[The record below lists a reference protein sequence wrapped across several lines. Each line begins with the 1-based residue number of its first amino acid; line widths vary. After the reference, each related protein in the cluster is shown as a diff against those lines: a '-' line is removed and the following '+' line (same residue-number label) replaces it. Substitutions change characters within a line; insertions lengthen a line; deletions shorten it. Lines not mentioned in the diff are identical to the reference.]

1 MKYRVCIDNK
11 NFNVILADVYPDPAE
26 EVDVEIGY
34 HRYRSRI
41 LAWSREQG
49 ILSILV
55 DGVPFDIEAVRNESG
70 DLAAVKVDNTLFSVQ
85 EIMAGKLLTTRQEV
99 KMVKEGLVRAFMPG
113 LIVRVLKSAGETV
126 AEGDTILYMEA
137 MKMEN
142 AIVAPRAGTISRIG
156 PKEGETVLTGDVLF
170 VVE

>member
-11 NFNVILADVYPDPAE
+11 NFNVILADVYPDPAA

-85 EIMAGKLLTTRQEV
+85 EIMAGK
-99 KMVKEGLVRAFMPG
+99 RAASHFGM
-113 LIVRVLKSAGETV
+113 SASPTG
-126 AEGDTILYMEA
+126 
-137 MKMEN
+137 
-142 AIVAPRAGTISRIG
+142 RIG
-156 PKEGETVLTGDVLF
+156 KLGG
-170 VVE
+170 

>member
-1 MKYRVCIDNK
+1 MKYRVCVDNK

-34 HRYRSRI
+34 RRYRSRI
-41 LAWSREQG
+41 LSWSREQG
-49 ILSILV
+49 IMSVLV
-55 DGVPFDIEAVRNESG
+55 DGVPFDIEAVRNDSG
-70 DLAAVKVDNTLFSVQ
+70 DLAAVKVDNIVFSIQ
-85 EIMAGKLLTTRQEV
+85 EIMAGKLLATRQEV

-113 LIVRVLKSAGETV
+113 LIVRVLKNVGETV

-142 AIVAPRAGTISRIG
+142 AIVAPRAGTVSRIG

>member
-11 NFNVILADVYPDPAE
+11 NFNVILADIYPDPAA

-49 ILSILV
+49 IQSILV
-55 DGVPFDIEAVRNESG
+55 DGVPFDIEAIRNESG

-126 AEGDTILYMEA
+126 AEGDTVLYMEA